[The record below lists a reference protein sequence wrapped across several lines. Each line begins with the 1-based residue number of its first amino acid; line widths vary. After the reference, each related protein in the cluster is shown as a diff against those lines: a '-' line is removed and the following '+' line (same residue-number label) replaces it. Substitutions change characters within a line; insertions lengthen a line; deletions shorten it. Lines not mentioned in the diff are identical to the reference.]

1 MTVSDV
7 LSALSRTIEQAT
19 FEFEY
24 RTTDRQPD
32 GVSASTKGYCDLAG
46 PVVAAEMTVDVK
58 FPGYENV
65 VRSWTFTSGTTLYQA
80 ASAENDEWV
89 ALDSHGVGATALS
102 TLFWLYGTRSA
113 VPAEGPGRYDI
124 TLDFAEAFRGA
135 EQPVAESLRKG
146 LHETRTDLLNASA
159 HGHVDISPAG
169 LVSYLELE
177 LPAYD
182 GPDPALSHPAMLV
195 TLALT
200 PTGRRS
206 IDFPEATARMSPDT
220 FKNLLIHGDDPHGP
234 AR

>member
-1 MTVSDV
+1 MAVSDV
-7 LSALSRTIEQAT
+7 LSALNRTIEQAT

-24 RTTDRQPD
+24 QTTDRQPD

-46 PVVAAEMTVDVK
+46 PIVAAEMVVDVRFK
-58 FPGYENV
+58 GFENA

-80 ASAENDEWV
+80 SSAENDEWV
-89 ALDSHGVGATALS
+89 ALDSHGIGATALS

-113 VPAEGPGRYDI
+113 APAERDGRYDV
-124 TLDFAEAFRGA
+124 TLDFAEVFRTAG
-135 EQPVAESLRKG
+135 QPVAESLREG
-146 LHETRTDLLNASA
+146 LHETRTDLLTASA

-182 GPDPALSHPAMLV
+182 GPDPALSQPAMLV

-200 PTGRRS
+200 PAGRRS
-206 IDFPEATARMSPDT
+206 IQFPETSARMSPET
-220 FKNLLIHGDDPHGP
+220 FKNLLIYGHDPHGP